1 MTHLEVGYT
10 GLMTWVKWAVNQI
23 TILDEIFLVKLLSI
37 CGR

>member
-10 GLMTWVKWAVNQI
+10 GPMTWVKCAVNQI